1 MILKLNCSS
10 IGKITIPQCI
20 NLVIRT
26 RRKQCGEL
34 EGDKMLGA
42 I

>member
-26 RRKQCGEL
+26 RKKQCGEL
-34 EGDKMLGA
+34 EGDKMVGA